1 MFNYIIILIFCSLA
15 IVGLGYALR
24 YIYNN
29 RKIPQNI
36 KNQTV
41 KGNKFKIYNRQKETE
56 KSKMRVQLI
65 KNQLN
70 ETQSL
75 VEKNDFSPPLLD
87 QKKTSQ
93 MKSKIQVRK
102 AELPDDIEFENV
114 NVIENQTLKEKMK
127 AKQSAIKNKIG

>member
-1 MFNYIIILIFCSLA
+1 MFNYVIILIFCSLA
-15 IVGLGYALR
+15 IVGLSYAIW
-24 YIYNN
+24 YIYKN
-29 RKIPQNI
+29 RKTPQNI

-56 KSKMRVQLI
+56 KSRMRVQLLE
-65 KNQLN
+65 NQLS

-87 QKKTSQ
+87 QKKSSQ
-93 MKSKIQVRK
+93 TKPRIQVRK

-127 AKQSAIKNKIG
+127 AKQSAIRNKIG

>member
-1 MFNYIIILIFCSLA
+1 MFNYIIILILCSLA
-15 IVGLGYALR
+15 IVGFGYALR

-29 RKIPQNI
+29 RKTTQNI
-36 KNQTV
+36 KNETV
-41 KGNKFKIYNRQKETE
+41 KGNKFKTYNRQKETE
-56 KSKMRVQLI
+56 KSKMRVQLLE
-65 KNQLN
+65 NQLN

-87 QKKTSQ
+87 QKKSSQ
-93 MKSKIQVRK
+93 TKPKIQVRK

-127 AKQSAIKNKIG
+127 AKQSAIKSKMT

>member
-1 MFNYIIILIFCSLA
+1 MFSYIIILIFCSLA
-15 IVGLGYALR
+15 IVGFGYALR
-24 YIYNN
+24 YIYKN
-29 RKIPQNI
+29 RKLSQNI

-41 KGNKFKIYNRQKETE
+41 KGSKIKIYNRQKETK
-56 KSKMRVQLI
+56 KSKIRVQLLQ
-65 KNQLN
+65 NQLN

-87 QKKTSQ
+87 KTKPSQ
-93 MKSKIQVRK
+93 PKSKIQVRK

-114 NVIENQTLKEKMK
+114 NVIEKPTLKEKMK

>member
-15 IVGLGYALR
+15 IVGFGYALR
-24 YIYNN
+24 YIYKN
-29 RKIPQNI
+29 RKLSQNI

-41 KGNKFKIYNRQKETE
+41 KGSKIKIYNRQKETE
-56 KSKMRVQLI
+56 KSKIRVQLLQ
-65 KNQLN
+65 NQLN

-87 QKKTSQ
+87 QKKSPQT
-93 MKSKIQVRK
+93 KPRIQVRK

-114 NVIENQTLKEKMK
+114 NVIEKPTLKEKMK

>member
-1 MFNYIIILIFCSLA
+1 MFNYIIILIFCLLA
-15 IVGLGYALR
+15 IVGFGYALR
-24 YIYNN
+24 YIYKN
-29 RKIPQNI
+29 RQLSQNI

-41 KGNKFKIYNRQKETE
+41 KGNKLKIYNRQKETE
-56 KSKMRVQLI
+56 KSKIRVQLLQ
-65 KNQLN
+65 NQLK

-87 QKKTSQ
+87 QKKSTQ
-93 MKSKIQVRK
+93 PKSKIQVRK
-102 AELPDDIEFENV
+102 AELPDDFAFENV